1 MRTSLCYRTSGCNCH
16 TAERTLKSPR
26 ADNKTRYNRTGR
38 RRSHTLLLGHYL
50 PGFTW
55 LAAVADWSARVPR
68 YLAAHRQSIGGR
80 WLRLNV
86 LCDGRLY
93 SFASLPVERRR
104 RNRGADVRVSWR
116 HFRDAQNPPLSVFSP
131 FPFPVPPSNFL
142 FPASS
147 CRFFLLRGEETACS
161 ACRLRS
167 RLRAVSYWASS
178 GGYVHGLF
186 GSVTF

>member
-1 MRTSLCYRTSGCNCH
+1 VLPTSGCNCH
-16 TAERTLKSPR
+16 TAARTPKSPR

-116 HFRDAQNPPLSVFSP
+116 HFRDAQNPPLSVFLC
-131 FPFPVPPSNFL
+131 FRFRFHRRTFYFRRARVVFFCCAGKKRRVP
-142 FPASS
+142 
-147 CRFFLLRGEETACS
+147 
-161 ACRLRS
+161 
-167 RLRAVSYWASS
+167 RAVCVRDSERFDIAHRLVVMSTDFL
-178 GGYVHGLF
+178 VR
-186 GSVTF
+186 